1 MLGLPFIRVSHPSSM
16 PEVFASAPGK
26 VILFGEHA
34 VVHGATAIAVSTST
48 LRVFASASWKTE
60 PGVTIHVP
68 DIGAAASCAASGQ
81 TLPPTLVSAV
91 WQCST
96 QQHGPASSAD
106 TGAGHSLDA
115 LFELLAAADSG
126 ESDTQAAVAPTDAML
141 DALQAATSRWDGLVA
156 KALMP
161 TLFLTAAM
169 LRRELCA
176 GRRGVELR
184 VGEATLPVAAGL
196 GSSAAFSVATATA
209 LLGLAKY
216 VARMRTG
223 CQLSHARAGCAA

>member
-1 MLGLPFIRVSHPSSM
+1 M

-48 LRVFASASWKTE
+48 LRVFASASWKDE

-81 TLPPTLVSAV
+81 SLPPTLVSAV

-96 QQHGPASSAD
+96 QQHGPASCSAD
-106 TGAGHSLDA
+106 MDAGHSLDP

-126 ESDTQAAVAPTDAML
+126 EADTQVAVAPTDAML
-141 DALQAATSRWDGLVA
+141 DALQIATSRWGGLVA

-169 LRRELCA
+169 LRRELSE
-176 GRRGVELR
+176 GHRGVELR

-216 VARMRTG
+216 VALKLKRG
-223 CQLSHARAGCAA
+223 SG